1 MIEDC
6 LFCKIVAGLIPS
18 AKIFEDENI
27 YAFLDLYPI
36 EKGHALVIPKMHI
49 ETFFDLPNYLIMP
62 LFSTAKLIA
71 LAQKKIL
78 GATGFNLL
86 QNNGAEAGQEIHH
99 FHIHV
104 IPRFEKERKQVS
116 WNAKAYE
123 NSKEMLN
130 IAEQLRVKL

>member
-71 LAQKKIL
+71 LAQKK
-78 GATGFNLL
+78 
-86 QNNGAEAGQEIHH
+86 
-99 FHIHV
+99 
-104 IPRFEKERKQVS
+104 
-116 WNAKAYE
+116 
-123 NSKEMLN
+123 N
-130 IAEQLRVKL
+130 IRGNRI